1 MEISLHEAAKHGCIE
16 VVSSLLEHG
25 VDIES
30 KNEMGGTALFSA
42 ANHPEV
48 ISMLLAHNANLH
60 AAIKSK
66 NNKSVLHHYVSIG
79 CIDGVYVLLN
89 SGCNIEQ
96 VDTNGETALHYAAK
110 EKYVDVAQLLLSR
123 GIDPDI
129 QTATQESALQIG
141 TRTKNLELIRVM
153 LRHGANLEVKDSQQ
167 KRRYS

>member
-1 MEISLHEAAKHGCIE
+1 
-16 VVSSLLEHG
+16 
-25 VDIES
+25 
-30 KNEMGGTALFSA
+30 MGGTALFSA

-66 NNKSVLHHYVSIG
+66 HNKSVLDHYVSIG

-153 LRHGANLEVKDSQQ
+153 LRHGANLEIKDSQQ
-167 KRRYS
+167 KTALFIAASANDENLVSYWKEAPTSTPNVLWEELLCI